1 MSLNLLSIGKYISI
15 LGEDNLFVLAKNYT
29 NSTTEERCSL
39 LPGKYHPWCNFSNI
53 WKNIYTVYFLDY
65 HKAYCGS
72 HKLNWE
78 TFAVSLQIE
87 QI

>member
-1 MSLNLLSIGKYISI
+1 MSLNLLSIGKYIFI
-15 LGEDNLFVLAKNYT
+15 LGADNFFVFEKNYT
-29 NSTTEERCSL
+29 DSTTEELYSL

-72 HKLNWE
+72 LKLNWE
-78 TFAVSLQIE
+78 TFAVSLQIG